1 MPRIGTVI
9 RDVYRR
15 PGAGALPAHLED
27 HYGIRVAAMTKL
39 DTGVFRVERDDGRPW
54 LACVSPKVS
63 RAFVPDRDYIV
74 ALAGRVRDSR

>member
-1 MPRIGTVI
+1 MSRIGTVI

-27 HYGIRVAAMTKL
+27 HYGIRVAAMTK
-39 DTGVFRVERDDGRPW
+39 PAAWQCW
-54 LACVSPKVS
+54 LVCVSPKVS